1 MASALELAFPT
12 PPAPPPPELTFEEV
26 DTLLR
31 DAHVL
36 ASALAE
42 LSEDA
47 RAGDGQ
53 VLVGLVRPKLAAA
66 RGPLERWMATAAGA
80 AQVDRRSLRRLYDDT
95 QAIVAAG
102 DDVETCARPPL
113 PHTYADDTAGRTGG
127 SAIRPRRR
135 SLYARVASALGH
147 EQDKDD
153 GAVPGLRSQELGLS
167 FTSAVG
173 VFAVATMVYV
183 SLAGRRRPFS

>member
-1 MASALELAFPT
+1 
-12 PPAPPPPELTFEEV
+12 
-26 DTLLR
+26 
-31 DAHVL
+31 
-36 ASALAE
+36 
-42 LSEDA
+42 
-47 RAGDGQ
+47 
-53 VLVGLVRPKLAAA
+53 VR
-66 RGPLERWMATAAGA
+66 
-80 AQVDRRSLRRLYDDT
+80 
-95 QAIVAAG
+95 
-102 DDVETCARPPL
+102 ARPPP

-147 EQDKDD
+147 EQDD

-167 FTSAVG
+167 FSSAVG